1 MCTIPISH
9 KLSFRVYSL
18 LQNFKPAL
26 AVLLITAFYNDTISQ
41 RNLSYGKKQILL
53 LRKLCRETEWFLKW
67 LLVILSVE

>member
-41 RNLSYGKKQILL
+41 RNLSYEKK
-53 LRKLCRETEWFLKW
+53 
-67 LLVILSVE
+67 